1 MQSRRELGLIRKLCR
16 DPQALCRNARA
27 LGHTQMNG
35 SASTI
40 EEKLLI
46 VHGITVKQQLFF
58 LNAVLMRLN
67 ASR

>member
-1 MQSRRELGLIRKLCR
+1 
-16 DPQALCRNARA
+16 
-27 LGHTQMNG
+27 MNG

-46 VHGITVKQQLFF
+46 EHGITVKQQLFF